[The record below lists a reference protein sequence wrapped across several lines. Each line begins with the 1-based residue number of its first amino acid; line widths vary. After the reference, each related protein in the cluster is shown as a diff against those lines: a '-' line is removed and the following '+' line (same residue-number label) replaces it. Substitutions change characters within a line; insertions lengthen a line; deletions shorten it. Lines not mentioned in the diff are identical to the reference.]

1 MLHSSYDYR
10 DYRDSRDSDNLRNHQ
25 GDELCANC
33 KNPRS
38 YWLED
43 HGRGEYICNGCGLVR
58 EDRMI
63 DHSLERRNFSDGPD
77 NSRGYSVDPYMGSID
92 TVTVIGHGRGKL
104 QQINDR
110 LKSSSALALEKNLS
124 VGFNRIKNLCLLLEL
139 NGAVKDE
146 AKKLYSTFVKVHID
160 GKKKSIGE
168 KNIDALVLAI
178 IYVAGRKNRV
188 GKNIATLVQEVS
200 DECVVTESDVQT
212 YFSLLNKTLP
222 QHPMLA
228 SISKPHEF
236 ATKYCNKLKTNFFV
250 EKLSYR
256 ILDKI
261 RDPSVSALGG
271 EHDYEGKKPS
281 TLAAAAVYF
290 ASEKLRHEGKEI
302 SSQGPIALSELS
314 VLSNVAESTITS
326 TMEKFKN
333 TLRLLVQQ
341 SNGPRLLQAQTK
353 KRERDR
359 ETVDSGNSNIN
370 DMCQATKM
378 AKVDANADGPNGKVH
393 VLPNGRIIPAE
404 YVGDELYELLFTAN

>member
-1 MLHSSYDYR
+1 MLDNSLDNSLANSSYNSYCE
-10 DYRDSRDSDNLRNHQ
+10 SRGLRNYQ

-33 KNPRS
+33 RNPRS

-92 TVTVIGHGRGKL
+92 TVTIIGHGRGKL

-110 LKSSSALALEKNLS
+110 LKSTTVHALEKHLS

-146 AKKLYSTFVKVHID
+146 AKKLYSTFVKTHID

-178 IYVAGRKNRV
+178 IYVAGRKNRI

-236 ATKYCNKLKTNFFV
+236 ATKYCHKFETNFFV

-261 RDPSVSALGG
+261 RDPSVSALGV

-281 TLAAAAVYF
+281 TLASAAVYF
-290 ASEKLRHEGKEI
+290 ASEKLRLEGKEI
-302 SSQGPIALSELS
+302 GPQGPITLSALS
-314 VLSNVAESTITS
+314 VLSNVAESTITA

-341 SNGPRLLQAQTK
+341 TRCLSDSPESKKRGRESNSNDTSCQVTKMSKVDVAPNGYGLPNGP
-353 KRERDR
+353 D
-359 ETVDSGNSNIN
+359 
-370 DMCQATKM
+370 
-378 AKVDANADGPNGKVH
+378 
-393 VLPNGRIIPAE
+393 GRIIPSE
-404 YVGDELYELLFTAN
+404 YVGDELYEMLFTTN